1 MNVIRSLFVLLV
13 VPAAAFAAPRDDL
26 LRLVPDDYT
35 FCVVVQNLRGLAKS
49 DGDPAFL
56 KGVAES
62 PMLKQFQESPEAKK
76 FQAVLETI
84 FKDLQVTPEQ
94 VWNDI
99 LGDAIIFAYRKGPP
113 EQKDKEDGLLLV
125 QARDEKL
132 LARLVDRINELQK
145 KGGELKAVEPVDAAG
160 GYFRRVKAV
169 ETEKADYYA
178 LRGHRLLF
186 SGSEDLLKGM
196 LAALDRGGAE
206 EPALVRRMKQL
217 GVDGHPVVWLINPR
231 SFDTDLAAS
240 AKAGKPAEQWF
251 LKEFANYWKAVD
263 GLAFSMNFA
272 PAVEIGLSL
281 NVRKEVLPK
290 AAARFFTEAGKK
302 SPLWS
307 RIPDDAL
314 FAFVGRVHFE
324 SLIAT
329 IGTFLTEPD
338 RAKVLDGVVQAV
350 RTFLESDELGP
361 AIRGLGPDVGLW
373 VTRPDPAD
381 KTWCPQGILAMKV
394 ADDQDGRLAEQA
406 ALRGLDFLART
417 ACLSEKQLRIRSEK
431 QGDVE
436 VRYLTHTSAF
446 PPGFR
451 PGFSSKGGY
460 IVVASSPQTIA
471 RFNPPTAAATDAD
484 EVPILRISSAGW
496 KQYLKDHRAGLTQ
509 YLAEAKGLDAA
520 TLGQQIDSLMPLFD
534 ALDRVEL
541 VQRTGPDRLNLI
553 LRFKEAKK

>member
-1 MNVIRSLFVLLV
+1 MNVVRSLFALLV
-13 VPAAAFAAPRDDL
+13 VPAAGLAAPRDEL
-26 LRLVPDDYT
+26 LRLIPEDYT
-35 FCVVVQNLRGLAKS
+35 FCVVVQNLRGLARS

-62 PMLKQFQESPEAKK
+62 PMLKQFQDSPEAKK

-94 VWNDI
+94 LWRDI
-99 LGDAIIFAYRKGPP
+99 LGDAIVFAYRKGPAD
-113 EQKDKEDGLLLV
+113 QKDKEDGLLLV
-125 QARDEKL
+125 NARDEKL

-145 KGGELKAVEPVDAAG
+145 KGGELKGVEPVGHAG
-160 GYFRRVKAV
+160 GYFRRVKSV
-169 ETEKADYYA
+169 ESEKPDYYA

-186 SGSEDLLKGM
+186 SGSEDLLKSM
-196 LAALDRGGAE
+196 LAGLDRGGAE
-206 EPALVRRMKQL
+206 EPVLVRRMKQL
-217 GVDGHPVVWLINPR
+217 GVDGHPFVCLVNPR
-231 SFDTDLAAS
+231 SFDSDLVAS

-251 LKEFANYWKAVD
+251 LKEFTNYWKAVD
-263 GLAFSMNFA
+263 GLAISMNFA

-281 NVRKEVLPK
+281 NVRKETMPK

-314 FAFVGRVHFE
+314 FAFVGRAHLE
-324 SLIAT
+324 SLVGI
-329 IGTFLTEPD
+329 IGSFLTERD
-338 RAKVLDGVVQAV
+338 RTKVLDAVADAV

-361 AIRGLGPDVGLW
+361 AVRGLGPDAGFW

-381 KTWCPQGILAMKV
+381 KTWWPQGILAVKV
-394 ADDQDGRLAEQA
+394 ADDADGRLAEQA
-406 ALRGLDFLART
+406 ALRGLDFLARS

-436 VRYLTHTSAF
+436 VRYLTHASAF

-451 PGFSSKGGY
+451 PGFASKGGY
-460 IVVASSPQTIA
+460 IVVASSPQTIT
-471 RFNPPTAAATDAD
+471 RFNPPTETATDAD
-484 EVPILRISSAGW
+484 EVPILRISAAGW
-496 KQYLKDHRAGLTQ
+496 RQYLNDHRAGLTE
-509 YLAEAKGLDAA
+509 YLAAAKGLDAA
-520 TLGQQIDSLMPLFD
+520 MLGQQVDSLMPLFD

-541 VQRTGPDRLNLI
+541 VQRTGPERLNLI